1 MPRALGVL
9 VVMLG
14 VLIGTSSLGQAES
27 GQIEPGKRI
36 GPIALEMPVEEVV
49 ASLGQPD
56 RMATYSSGQPDRYF
70 YDGQQLEI
78 QFDHPL
84 RNEIPS
90 CVYMIHTTS
99 NGYVGADGVTIGSSS
114 ANVARAYG
122 TDYEGVQGEGFW
134 VMFYGNLGIRF
145 EYESGSDLVRE
156 IGVLHPKKPAVDE
169 VDGFGGRTP
178 EQWEGE

>member
-99 NGYVGADGVTIGSSS
+99 NGYVGADGVTIGSSR
-114 ANVARAYG
+114 AEVEAAYG
-122 TDYEGVQGEGFW
+122 LDYERVEGEGFW
-134 VMFYGNLGIRF
+134 VMFYEALGIRF
-145 EYESGSDLVRE
+145 ECESGSDRVRT
-156 IGVLHPKKPAVDE
+156 IGVFPPDRPVE
-169 VDGFGGRTP
+169 TP
-178 EQWEGE
+178 TDDDPVEDWEEDLEF